1 MPNLTAANNPIVK
14 ATPDGI
20 AASAQTNQT
29 KGQLPTP
36 PERSNQQPF
45 WLGSAL
51 GNIPNPSAIKP
62 SPGFPQPTGTAQQPG
77 QFPRKIAAI
86 LQEEILRGGKGDGKP
101 DSAFNRK
108 SLRRGIK
115 SELEHTDNRAMAEE
129 IAKDHLVENSRAYE
143 KEGKAFPYRLRPVT
157 VSGQECFDE
166 IEERFMNSTAKR
178 NSESTLQEPMTL
190 GGLRKQA
197 GGGNTQAPDLSDVGE
212 SNRYP
217 VSGSKPVADL
227 LFGSRSAPSALKSV
241 TDQLQ
246 TSSLSQN
253 AKNLGVGAGTWAAMN
268 THAIGG
274 GNPRQSTGYLA
285 NPRLTTPDRM
295 LASLLTLAPAKVLK
309 GFGAANTPG
318 QSSINWRNGA
328 LLGAGALAGTVLPLT
343 VAGGLYAAYRYL
355 NRKKKPDEEVDKAAE
370 IKYADVTPF
379 AAGFFISCRTKG
391 YSLPQVREFTKIACE
406 TDAKIAEQLSC
417 LDNNFWL
424 FMTTSKQAGIGNSI
438 GNMFDSGTQWLSQTA
453 PVQYVAN
460 KLRDNVV
467 TPAKTYVEGQLQQG
481 AANEVSRRMD
491 ALGFNPEG
499 GIGKFFVDYN
509 KEGLMP
515 AITNAWGGMTPA
527 QKMSLLAM
535 IGGPLIGAGTAMA
548 GHPGLGAMI
557 GLGGLAAG
565 GAGMYFGGNNAP
577 KLTPMP
583 ANPQDLKVP
592 LPIPTQQ
599 QPFQAQPMA
608 QPTAQPAAA
617 PDETAALNKGFQDMR
632 TPYVYNPRSTTTT
645 LTNPGGPALP
655 KPPTS
660 DGITS

>member
-77 QFPRKIAAI
+77 QFPRKVAAI

-101 DSAFNRK
+101 DSEFNRK
-108 SLRRGIK
+108 SLRLGIK
-115 SELEHTDNRAMAEE
+115 SELEHTRSSAIAKE

-143 KEGKAFPYRLRPVT
+143 KESKAAFPYRLRPVT

-166 IEERFMNSTAKR
+166 IEERFMNSVAKR
-178 NSESTLQEPMTL
+178 NSGSTLQEPMTL

-197 GGGNTQAPDLSDVGE
+197 GGGNVQAPDLSDAGS

-217 VSGSKPVADL
+217 SAGRKPVADL

-241 TDQLQ
+241 TDLLQ
-246 TSSLSQN
+246 RDSLARGARDVGGAANWWSTEGTHHVGPTGR
-253 AKNLGVGAGTWAAMN
+253 NLTPLGKAL
-268 THAIGG
+268 AI
-274 GNPRQSTGYLA
+274 PAL
-285 NPRLTTPDRM
+285 
-295 LASLLTLAPAKVLK
+295 LAPAKMLK
-309 GFGAANTPG
+309 GFGAANGPSQTG
-318 QSSINWRNGA
+318 INWRNGALIGAGALAGGLGGGA
-328 LLGAGALAGTVLPLT
+328 LLGAGALAG
-343 VAGGLYAAYRYL
+343 AGGLYAAYRYL
-355 NRKKKPDEEVDKAAE
+355 NRKKKPDEEEDKTAE
-370 IKYADVTPF
+370 VKCADVTPF

-424 FMTTSKQAGIGNSI
+424 FMTASKQAGIGNSI

-460 KLRDNVV
+460 KFRDSVV

-481 AANEVSRRMD
+481 AANEVGKRMD
-491 ALGFNPEG
+491 ALGFNPES

-527 QKMSLLAM
+527 QQMSLLAM

-565 GAGMYFGGNNAP
+565 GAGMYFGGNNKP
-577 KLTPMP
+577 TP
-583 ANPQDLKVP
+583 ALASASPQPV
-592 LPIPTQQ
+592 PTQQ
-599 QPFQAQPMA
+599 QPIQAQPMA
-608 QPTAQPAAA
+608 QPTVQPPAAT
-617 PDETAALNKGFQDMR
+617 DETAALNKGFKDMQ
-632 TPYVYNPRSTTTT
+632 PTTT

-660 DGITS
+660 DGITP